1 MKDQKKKDN
10 QQLALVQLLAS
21 RLERLSADSTWSHR
35 ASGLRGNMLK
45 VLEEIASGQQ
55 VDGERLAL
63 LVDKGFEILRNAAME
78 VPDLEALRKRG

>member
-10 QQLALVQLLAS
+10 PQLELVQLLAS

-45 VLEEIASGQQ
+45 VLEEIASGHQ
-55 VDGERLAL
+55 VDGERMAL

-78 VPDLEALRKRG
+78 VPDLDALRKNG

>member
-1 MKDQKKKDN
+1 
-10 QQLALVQLLAS
+10 
-21 RLERLSADSTWSHR
+21 
-35 ASGLRGNMLK
+35 MLK

-78 VPDLEALRKRG
+78 VPDLEALRKRD

>member
-10 QQLALVQLLAS
+10 PQLELVRLLAS

-45 VLEEIASGQQ
+45 ILEEVASGQP